1 MTASSHGG
9 RAPGWVMCQGVP
21 GGTILCYVFQD
32 TRQICLNLKWKRV
45 EEREVKVDDIAV
57 NPDCSGAISRF

>member
-9 RAPGWVMCQGVP
+9 RAPGWVMYQGVP

-32 TRQICLNLKWKRV
+32 TRQICLNLKWKWV
-45 EEREVKVDDIAV
+45 KEREVKVDDL
-57 NPDCSGAISRF
+57 P